1 VDLNDRR
8 PASPGRP
15 AGDNRVVQP
24 PEHDRYARWL
34 SAGTRLG
41 LLVVVLGFGGYVTEL
56 WPAAVPP
63 SELAAFWGQP
73 ASALAAH
80 IAAQPASAGWPHS
93 DTVAWW
99 GIAGLATVSV
109 PALLVQV
116 PAALR
121 RGDRALAALC
131 GVAASIIVWAAL
143 GGPGVG

>member
-1 VDLNDRR
+1 M
-8 PASPGRP
+8 
-15 AGDNRVVQP
+15 VQP

-41 LLVVVLGFGGYVTEL
+41 LVVVVLGFGGYVTGL

-73 ASALAAH
+73 ASALVAH
-80 IAAQPASAGWPHS
+80 LAAQPASAGWPHS
-93 DTVAWW
+93 DTVARW
-99 GIAGLATVSV
+99 GIAALATVSV

-116 PAALR
+116 PSAWR
-121 RGDRALAALC
+121 RGDRTLAALC

-143 GGPGVG
+143 GGLGVG